1 MEKCKIEEIKA
12 IEILDSRGNPSLKVC
27 IKSCGKI
34 ACSSVPSGA
43 STGKHEAFELRDG
56 EKRLRGKG
64 VRKAVQNINEI
75 ISQALVGESLTSLR
89 EIDKLLISL
98 DGTENKSRLGGN
110 AIVGVSMA
118 TARLIS
124 TLYEIPLYATIGG
137 VLAKRIPTPL
147 LNVINGGKH
156 AGNSMSFQEFLI
168 IPHGFS
174 KFSDALWSSVEVYQS
189 LREIV
194 KQKYG
199 AVFTSVGDEGGFAP
213 PITDPEVALK
223 LLSEAVSLAG
233 YKVDSDFS
241 FGVDAAASN
250 FYNEKNGKYVVNG
263 RDLSTEELTKLF
275 LELIDSFSVKL
286 IEDPF
291 HEEDFESF
299 SILTSEAKSKNA
311 IIVGDDLL
319 TTNISRLA
327 IALKKKSVS
336 AVLIKLNQIGT
347 VSETFDFSWI
357 AMHSGLKRVVSHRSG
372 ETEDS
377 FIADFSVGIGSEG
390 IKTGAPARGERTSK
404 YNRLLE
410 IEDELGN
417 EAIYSGNSLFK

>member
-1 MEKCKIEEIKA
+1 
-12 IEILDSRGNPSLKVC
+12 
-27 IKSCGKI
+27 
-34 ACSSVPSGA
+34 
-43 STGKHEAFELRDG
+43 
-56 EKRLRGKG
+56 
-64 VRKAVQNINEI
+64 
-75 ISQALVGESLTSLR
+75 
-89 EIDKLLISL
+89 
-98 DGTENKSRLGGN
+98 
-110 AIVGVSMA
+110 
-118 TARLIS
+118 
-124 TLYEIPLYATIGG
+124 
-137 VLAKRIPTPL
+137 
-147 LNVINGGKH
+147 
-156 AGNSMSFQEFLI
+156 
-168 IPHGFS
+168 
-174 KFSDALWSSVEVYQS
+174 
-189 LREIV
+189 
-194 KQKYG
+194 
-199 AVFTSVGDEGGFAP
+199 
-213 PITDPEVALK
+213 
-223 LLSEAVSLAG
+223 
-233 YKVDSDFS
+233 
-241 FGVDAAASN
+241 
-250 FYNEKNGKYVVNG
+250 
-263 RDLSTEELTKLF
+263 
-275 LELIDSFSVKL
+275 VKL

-291 HEEDFESF
+291 HEDDFESF